1 MTEVTFDI
9 MVQDEGT
16 IVLLHAATTAA
27 MEWLDENLAHAA
39 RWGNG
44 YVVEHRYAD
53 AVITGA
59 QADGLAVG

>member
-1 MTEVTFDI
+1 MTEATLDI
-9 MVQDEGT
+9 MVQDEGA
-16 IVLLHAATTAA
+16 IVLLHAASTAA
-27 MEWLDENLAHAA
+27 REWMDENLAHAA

-53 AVITGA
+53 AVIAGA